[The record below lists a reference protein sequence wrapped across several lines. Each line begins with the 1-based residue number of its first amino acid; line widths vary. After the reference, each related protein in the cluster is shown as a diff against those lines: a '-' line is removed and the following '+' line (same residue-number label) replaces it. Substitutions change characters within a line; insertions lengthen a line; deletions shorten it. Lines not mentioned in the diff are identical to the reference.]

1 MHKLNILIYGSD
13 SFKST
18 LNELKPHL
26 KFNITTNIQKLSDI
40 TFENFD
46 GLIIKENIDDKFQ
59 KVLANTKNFKIF
71 ASSEDVKTK
80 SFDYILKLPTTVKD
94 LNNLVESGAAKK
106 RVFQK
111 FIN

>member
-46 GLIIKENIDDKFQ
+46 SLIIKENIDDKFQ
-59 KVLANTKNFKIF
+59 KGVSQYK
-71 ASSEDVKTK
+71 
-80 SFDYILKLPTTVKD
+80 KL
-94 LNNLVESGAAKK
+94 
-106 RVFQK
+106 
-111 FIN
+111 